1 MKLKAKR
8 NGGSIISPPE
18 TGREQAAPVKYLK
31 ELREAVILQ
40 IGEAEAKAPSS
51 ADALKVFLHR
61 HLEFLAKD
69 PEAGDILYGR
79 ALPAD
84 EKRTER
90 IVSDLR
96 KPILSLLETLLS
108 RAKSER
114 ALRAEIDPAMAAIH
128 FLGVIQMAF
137 TFWMIGGRKPA
148 LQNIGDSLYAQF
160 LEGIAS

>member
-8 NGGSIISPPE
+8 AGGTIIPSKK
-18 TGREQAAPVKYLK
+18 TGQGRVASVKHLK

-40 IGEAEAKAPSS
+40 IGEAEAKAPSTPE
-51 ADALKVFLHR
+51 ALQVFLYR
-61 HLEFLAKD
+61 HLEFLEKN
-69 PEAGDILYGR
+69 PEAGEILYGR
-79 ALPAD
+79 ADPAD
-84 EKRTER
+84 KKRAER
-90 IVSDLR
+90 RVSDLR
-96 KPILSLLETLLS
+96 KPILSSLEKLFF